1 MTTQPAIGNRSTWKQ
16 VYTSLKDETRPG
28 IVKINEDWVVPVK
41 EEWVWLHL
49 MATDKAEIRLLI

>member
-1 MTTQPAIGNRSTWKQ
+1 METGLYLP
-16 VYTSLKDETRPG
+16 KDETRPG